1 MADRFR
7 WQGGMIDRLFGPLIR
22 DEQRVAELARQRP
35 RLNVQQIAWRLQVD
49 EVVVRRVLATLAGE
63 VSEKGERER

>member
-1 MADRFR
+1 
-7 WQGGMIDRLFGPLIR
+7 MIDRLFGPLIR